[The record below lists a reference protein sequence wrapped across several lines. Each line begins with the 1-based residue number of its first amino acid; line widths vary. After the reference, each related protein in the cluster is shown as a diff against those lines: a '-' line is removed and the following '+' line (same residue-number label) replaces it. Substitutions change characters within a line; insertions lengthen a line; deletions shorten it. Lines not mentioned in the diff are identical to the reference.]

1 MSKIKT
7 LLDASLSES
16 ERVLNEVPTNV
27 GMFNIKSANQYM
39 LEAAKRPNPKSLY
52 KTFWHEGE
60 TCCLFADTNLGKSI
74 LAVQIASEIAVH

>member
-39 LEAAKRPNPKSLY
+39 LEAAKRPNAKSLY
-52 KTFWHEGE
+52 KT
-60 TCCLFADTNLGKSI
+60 L
-74 LAVQIASEIAVH
+74 